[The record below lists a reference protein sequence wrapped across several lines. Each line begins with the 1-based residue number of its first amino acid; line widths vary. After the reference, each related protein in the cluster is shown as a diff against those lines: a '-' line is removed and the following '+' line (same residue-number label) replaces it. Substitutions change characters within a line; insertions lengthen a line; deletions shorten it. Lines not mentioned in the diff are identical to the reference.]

1 MCLMNVDA
9 DRGGLGGNGPTVPRR
24 YQVKW
29 AKSKKLLD
37 GYMERYNETLPLR
50 KQLRAS
56 HKALGQYLLYLYSRV
71 VAKEQ
76 GYGDGVAAGQPL
88 PVLRTNN
95 VQLSK
100 AMGCSERTII
110 NLRERLKEAQII
122 VSERFR
128 GSNAS
133 YELELSGAVI
143 HIQEVGEPGNV
154 VHLFPNTAQSLRHT
168 VTRTKQVTNKLIEL
182 DGPVFQQVIDYQ
194 ENEWRNTVE
203 NALNSC
209 GKWNNDVENQELITL
224 LDTQDTRAGYETV
237 RYEQGTAPELR
248 GTPQRKGRS
257 GKWEEGQVGNR
268 KLEIGRDLAREENG
282 QVGRAKS
289 EMRIVRDYAP
299 CRLEDVLAV
308 LNSEDAKA
316 IRRHVTV
323 IWTCALMNLY
333 QDKWIADEE
342 VERTKAVLAE
352 YLVYAEPSRYQA
364 GTAEIL
370 ERIILVRRWIERGQK
385 QGIHRWVPLPSRYF
399 DYRNEKGFTKTKK
412 WFKAHIK
419 AKAEIKAK
427 ELLTKAIKE
436 YLKSKTGGAKIGPS
450 ETYRRIAQRLSKYDQ
465 ELLNQFH
472 EQIAKVS

>member
-1 MCLMNVDA
+1 MCVRNV
-9 DRGGLGGNGPTVPRR
+9 

-37 GYMERYNETLPLR
+37 GYMERYNEGLPLR

-56 HKALGQYLLYLYSRV
+56 HKALGQYLLFLYSRV

-76 GYGDGVAAGQPL
+76 GYGTGVETGQPL
-88 PVLRTNN
+88 PALRTNN

-182 DGPVFQQVIDYQ
+182 DGPVFQQAADYQ
-194 ENEWRNTVE
+194 LNEWKNTVE

-209 GKWNNDVENQELITL
+209 GKWNNDVENQELGSL

-237 RYEQGTAPELR
+237 RHEQGTPPELR
-248 GTPQRKGRS
+248 GTPQGQVCS
-257 GKWEEGQVGNR
+257 GKREGGT
-268 KLEIGRDLAREENG
+268 DLAEAGET
-282 QVGRAKS
+282 QEGRAKP
-289 EMRIVRDYAP
+289 EMRIVPDYAP
-299 CRLEDVLAV
+299 GKLEDVLTEV
-308 LNSEDAKA
+308 DLKDAKA

-352 YLVYAEPSRYQA
+352 YLVYADPNRYQA

-385 QGIHRWVPLPSRYF
+385 QGIRRWVPLPSRYF
-399 DYRNEKGFTKTKK
+399 DYRNEKGFTRTKK

-450 ETYRRIAQRLSKYDQ
+450 ETYRRIAQRLGKYDQ

>member
-1 MCLMNVDA
+1 MCVRNV
-9 DRGGLGGNGPTVPRR
+9 

-37 GYMERYNETLPLR
+37 GYIERYNEGLPLR
-50 KQLRAS
+50 NQLRAS
-56 HKALGQYLLYLYSRV
+56 HKALGQYLLFLYSRV

-76 GYGDGVAAGQPL
+76 GYGTGVEAGQPL

-182 DGPVFQQVIDYQ
+182 DGPVFQQAIDYQ
-194 ENEWRNTVE
+194 VNEWKSTVE

-209 GKWNNDVENQELITL
+209 GKWNNDVENQELSSI

-237 RYEQGTAPELR
+237 RHEQGTPPKLR
-248 GTPQRKGRS
+248 GTPQGQIRN
-257 GKWEEGQVGNR
+257 GKWEG
-268 KLEIGRDLAREENG
+268 GRELTEKENG
-282 QVGRAKS
+282 QVVRVKL
-289 EMRIVRDYAP
+289 EMGIVCDYAP
-299 CRLEDVLAV
+299 CRLEDVLAG

-385 QGIHRWVPLPSRYF
+385 QGIRRWVPLPSRYF
-399 DYRNEKGFTKTKK
+399 DYRNENGFTKTKK

-436 YLKSKTGGAKIGPS
+436 YLKSQTGGAKIGPS
-450 ETYRRIAQRLSKYDQ
+450 ETYRRIAQRLGKYDQ

>member
-1 MCLMNVDA
+1 MAVASMVASVILIRGLPCYFYYLFKLCLMCVRNV
-9 DRGGLGGNGPTVPRR
+9 

-37 GYMERYNETLPLR
+37 GYMERYNEGLPLR

-56 HKALGQYLLYLYSRV
+56 HKALGQYLLFLYSRV

-76 GYGDGVAAGQPL
+76 GYGAGVEAGQPL

-133 YELELSGAVI
+133 YELEISGAVI

-154 VHLFPNTAQSLRHT
+154 VHLFPNRAQSLRHT
-168 VTRTKQVTNKLIEL
+168 VTRTIQVTNKLIEL
-182 DGPVFQQVIDYQ
+182 DGPVFQQDADFQ
-194 ENEWRNTVE
+194 ANDWKNTVE
-203 NALNSC
+203 NAVNCC
-209 GKWNNDVENQELITL
+209 GKVESDVENQELSTVQV
-224 LDTQDTRAGYETV
+224 TQDTRAGYETV
-237 RYEQGTAPELR
+237 RHEQGTPPELR
-248 GTPQRKGRS
+248 GTPQ
-257 GKWEEGQVGNR
+257 GQG
-268 KLEIGRDLAREENG
+268 
-282 QVGRAKS
+282 GRAKS
-289 EMRIVRDYAP
+289 EMGIVRDYAP
-299 CRLEDVLAV
+299 SKLEDVLAEV
-308 LNSEDAKA
+308 GSEEAKA

-342 VERTKAVLAE
+342 VERAKAVLAE
-352 YLVYAEPSRYQA
+352 YLVYADPSRYQA

-385 QGIHRWVPLPSRYF
+385 QGIRRWVPLPSRYF
-399 DYRNEKGFTKTKK
+399 DYRNENGFTKTKK

-436 YLKSKTGGAKIGPS
+436 YLKSKTGGANIGPS
-450 ETYRRIAQRLSKYDQ
+450 ETYRRIAQRLGKYDQ
-465 ELLNQFH
+465 ELLTQFH